1 MLLMIML
8 PLCFKLCE
16 WSYHNFGHLLVK
28 YFELKSCRSL
38 TERISILFETSGKK
52 KKVFILVEEFVLA
65 RSSETF
71 VYEDFVLNSK
81 TKLYSF
87 G

>member
-16 WSYHNFGHLLVK
+16 RSYHNFGNLLVK
-28 YFELKSCRSL
+28 YFQLKSCRSL

-52 KKVFILVEEFVLA
+52 KKDFIPVEEFELA
-65 RSSETF
+65 RTSETF
-71 VYEDFVLNSK
+71 VYEDFVSNSK